1 MLAGPADGTEE
12 HKLQQEI
19 RPLGSR
25 VLARIVEEEAVT
37 KSGLVIPDTAKEK
50 PQRAEIIAVGDDE
63 EMIKVVPGDLVLFA
77 KYAGTEVRFDGIDYL
92 ILDISDLLAVIGAT
106 AAIAA

>member
-1 MLAGPADGTEE
+1 M
-12 HKLQQEI
+12 QEI

-25 VLARIVEEEAVT
+25 VLARIVEEESLT
-37 KSGLVIPDTAKEK
+37 EGGLVIPDTAKDK

-77 KYAGTEVRFDGIDYL
+77 KYAGTEVRFDGADYL
-92 ILDISDLLAVIGAT
+92 MLDVSDLLAVIRT
-106 AAIAA
+106 AAVKAA